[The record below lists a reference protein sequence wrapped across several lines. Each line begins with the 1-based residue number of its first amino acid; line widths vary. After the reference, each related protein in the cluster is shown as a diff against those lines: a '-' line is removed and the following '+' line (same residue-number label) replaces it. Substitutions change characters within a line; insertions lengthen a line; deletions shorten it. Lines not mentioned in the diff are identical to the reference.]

1 MSDPKSESIES
12 VLAEN
17 RSFHPPKS
25 FAEAA
30 RIGTR
35 ETYERMWSQ
44 SIDDPERFWGRIACE
59 LPWLEPFDEVLDWSD
74 APVAKWFGGGKI
86 NASHVCLDQHLE
98 TERADKVA
106 LIFEGEPMGD
116 GGPEI
121 RTFTYAELHG
131 EVCRFANV
139 LKARGIGKG
148 DRVAIYMP
156 MIPEAAMAMLACAR
170 IGAIH
175 SVVFGGFS
183 ATSLEDR
190 ILDGGCKAVIT
201 ADGGWRRGTVL
212 PLKPA
217 VDEAIAKCEA
227 TEGGSP
233 VETVLCVQRCGNE
246 VDWTEGRDFW
256 LHDEL
261 MEVSDECEPEPMDS
275 EDVLFLL
282 YTSGSTG
289 KPKGIVHTTGGYMVG
304 AYLSTRFVFDLQEDD
319 VYWCTADI
327 GWITGHTYI
336 VYGPLANG
344 ATMVMYEG
352 APNAPHEGRF
362 WEICERHKV
371 SVFYTAP
378 TAIRAFMKWGD
389 EHVERYDLSSLRLLG
404 TVGEPINPAAWIW
417 YRDKVGGGRC
427 PIVDTWWQTET
438 GGIMITP
445 LPGVSATKP
454 GSATQPFFGVD
465 AAIVDENGRELP
477 DGQGGLLA
485 IRKPWPSM
493 LRGIWGDEARFR
505 ETYWSKWEHAG
516 KPHFYFPGD
525 GARKDP
531 EGNFWIMGRVD
542 DVLNV
547 SGHRLSTME
556 IESALVSHPSV
567 VEAAVVPRPDD
578 LTGEAIVA
586 FVIPTGSVEDVQAIV
601 EELRDHV
608 ATEIGKLARPAEIR
622 ITTRLPKTRSG
633 KIMRRLL
640 RAIAAG
646 DDVTQDTTT
655 LEDPTIL
662 DELRAGGPA

>member
-1 MSDPKSESIES
+1 MSQPIES
-12 VLAEN
+12 VLSEHRA
-17 RSFHPPKS
+17 FPPTDA
-25 FAEAA
+25 FRERA
-30 RIGTR
+30 RINTR
-35 ETYERMWSQ
+35 EDYERLHRE
-44 SIDDPERFWGRIACE
+44 SIEDPEGFWGRIANE
-59 LPWLEPFDEVLDWSD
+59 LSWLEPFDRVLDWSG
-74 APVAKWFGGGKI
+74 APRAKWFTGGKI
-86 NASHVCLDQHLE
+86 NASHVCLDRHLAE
-98 TERADKVA
+98 NGDKRALVW
-106 LIFEGEPMGD
+106 EGEPGD
-116 GGPEI
+116 
-121 RTFTYAELHG
+121 TQVYTYRELHR

-183 ATSLEDR
+183 AQSLADR
-190 ILDGGCKAVIT
+190 IDDGDCSAVIT
-201 ADGGWRRGTVL
+201 ADGGWRRGSIL

-217 VDEAIAKCEA
+217 VDEAV
-227 TEGGSP
+227 EGREG
-233 VETVLCVQRCGNE
+233 VHTVLCVRRTEQD
-246 VDWTEGRDFW
+246 VDWTEGRDVW
-256 LHDEL
+256 LHEALESVGDDL
-261 MEVSDECEPEPMDS
+261 APEPMDS

-289 KPKGIVHTTGGYMVG
+289 RPKGIVHTTGGYLVG
-304 AYLSTRFVFDLQEDD
+304 AYTSTKYVFDLRDDD
-319 VYWCTADI
+319 VYWCTADV
-327 GWITGHTYI
+327 GWITGHSYI

-362 WEICERHKV
+362 WELCARWGV
-371 SVFYTAP
+371 TVFYTAP

-389 EHVERYDLSSLRLLG
+389 EHVEKHDLSKLRLLG
-404 TVGEPINPAAWIW
+404 TVGEPINPAAWMW
-417 YRDKVGGGRC
+417 YRETVGGGRC

-438 GGIMITP
+438 GSIMITP
-445 LPGVSATKP
+445 LPGVSATHP
-454 GSATQPFFGVD
+454 GSASMPFFGVD
-465 AAIVDENGRELP
+465 ATILDEEGNEVA

-493 LRGIWGDEARFR
+493 LRGIWGDEERFVD
-505 ETYWSKWEHAG
+505 TYWSKWPG
-516 KPHFYFPGD
+516 NIYFPGD
-525 GARKDP
+525 GARRDE

-556 IESALVSHPSV
+556 IESALVSHEAV

-586 FVIPTGSVEDVQAIV
+586 FVIPAGDGGADLEDALK
-601 EELRDHV
+601 EHV
-608 ATEIGKLARPAEIR
+608 AAEIGKLARPAEVR
-622 ITTRLPKTRSG
+622 VTPRLPKTRSG

-640 RAIAAG
+640 RAVASGQEIE
-646 DDVTQDTTT
+646 QDTTT

-662 DELRAGGPA
+662 DELRGGSDA

>member
-1 MSDPKSESIES
+1 MSESIES
-12 VLAEN
+12 VLAED
-17 RSFHPPKS
+17 RSFPPSSS
-25 FAEAA
+25 FSEAA
-30 RIGTR
+30 QVGSK
-35 ETYERMWSQ
+35 EQYQRMWKESV
-44 SIDDPERFWGRIACE
+44 DDPDLFWGRAAAEI
-59 LPWLEPFDEVLDWSD
+59 PWLKQFDEVLDWSG
-74 APVAKWFGGGKI
+74 APFARWFGGGKL

-98 TERADKVA
+98 TDRANKVA
-106 LIFEGEPMGD
+106 LIFEGEPTPNGE
-116 GGPEI
+116 PEI
-121 RTFTYAELHG
+121 RKYTYTELHR

-148 DRVAIYMP
+148 MRVAIYMP

-175 SVVFGGFS
+175 SVVFAGFS

-190 ILDGGCKAVIT
+190 IIDGGCEAVIT
-201 ADGGWRRGTVL
+201 ADGGWRRGSVL

-217 VDEAIAKCEA
+217 VDEAIAKCA
-227 TEGGSP
+227 ANGNHQ
-233 VETVLCVQRCGNE
+233 VKTVLCVKRCGNE
-246 VDWTEGRDFW
+246 VAWDSSRDVW
-256 LHDEL
+256 LHDAL
-261 MEVSDECEPEPMDS
+261 ASVDEVCEPEAMDS

-289 KPKGIVHTTGGYMVG
+289 KPKGIVHYTGGYMVG
-304 AYLSTRFVFDLQEDD
+304 AYFSTRFVFDLKEDD
-319 VYWCTADI
+319 VYWCTADV

-371 SVFYTAP
+371 SIFYTAP

-389 EHVERYDLSSLRLLG
+389 SHVEKANLSSLRLLG
-404 TVGEPINPAAWIW
+404 TVGEPINPAAWMW

-438 GGIMITP
+438 GGIMISP

-465 AAIVDENGRELP
+465 AAIVDERGKELP
-477 DGQGGLLA
+477 DGRGGLLA

-493 LRGIWGDEARFR
+493 LRGIWGDEERFR
-505 ETYWSKWEHAG
+505 ATYWSKWAASG
-516 KPHFYFPGD
+516 KPNYYFPGD
-525 GARKDP
+525 GARKDV

-556 IESALVSHPSV
+556 IESALVSHASV

-586 FVIPTGSVEDVQAIV
+586 FVIPSGSVEDARATID
-601 EELRDHV
+601 ELREHV
-608 ATEIGKLARPAEIR
+608 GVEIGKLARPAEIR

-633 KIMRRLL
+633 KIMRRFL
-640 RAIAAG
+640 RAIASG
-646 DDVTQDTTT
+646 EDVTQDTST

-662 DELRAGGPA
+662 DELRNGGKA

>member
-1 MSDPKSESIES
+1 MSDQIES
-12 VLAEN
+12 VLAES
-17 RSFHPPKS
+17 RAFPPS
-25 FAEAA
+25 DEFRAAA
-30 RIGTR
+30 RISDPA
-35 ETYERMWSQ
+35 EYERLHRE
-44 SIDDPERFWGRIACE
+44 SIEDPEAFWGRVAGE
-59 LPWLEPFDEVLDWSD
+59 LPWLKPYETVLDWSG
-74 APVAKWFGGGKI
+74 APFARWFTGGQI
-86 NASHVCLDQHLE
+86 NASHVCLDQHAE
-98 TERADKVA
+98 GERADKVA
-106 LIFEGEPMGD
+106 LIWEGEPGD
-116 GGPEI
+116 SK
-121 RTFTYAELHG
+121 TFTYRELHV
-131 EVCRFANV
+131 EVQRFANV

-183 ATSLEDR
+183 STSLEDR
-190 ILDGGCKAVIT
+190 IADGDCCAVIT
-201 ADGGWRRGTVL
+201 ADGGWRRGSVL

-217 VDEAIAKCEA
+217 VDEAVANQPGVK
-227 TEGGSP
+227 
-233 VETVLCVQRCGNE
+233 TVLCVRRTEQE
-246 VDWTEGRDFW
+246 VAWNPERDVW
-256 LHDEL
+256 LHEAL
-261 MEVSDECEPEPMDS
+261 EGVSDECAPEPMDS

-304 AYLSTRFVFDLQEDD
+304 AYLSTQMVFDLREDD
-319 VYWCTADI
+319 IYWCTADV
-327 GWITGHTYI
+327 GWITGHSYI

-362 WEICERHKV
+362 WEICERHGV
-371 SVFYTAP
+371 TIFYTAP

-389 EHVERYDLSSLRLLG
+389 EHVEKHDLSKLRLLG

-417 YRDKVGGGRC
+417 YREKVGGGRC

-438 GGIMITP
+438 GSIMLTP

-454 GSATQPFFGVD
+454 GSATRPFFGVD
-465 AAIVDENGRELP
+465 AAILDE
-477 DGQGGLLA
+477 DGKEVPKGKGGLLA
-485 IRKPWPSM
+485 LRRPWPSM
-493 LRGIWGDEARFR
+493 LRGIWGDEQRFR
-505 ETYWSKWEHAG
+505 DTYWSRWPEAD
-516 KPHFYFPGD
+516 PPLYFPGD
-525 GARKDP
+525 GARTD
-531 EGNFWIMGRVD
+531 EDGNFWILGRVD

-556 IESALVSHPSV
+556 IESALVSHDQV

-586 FVIPTGSVEDVQAIV
+586 FVIPAQGADDSAALAGVLGE
-601 EELRDHV
+601 HV
-608 ATEIGKLARPAEIR
+608 ATEIGKLARPAEVR
-622 ITTRLPKTRSG
+622 VTPRLPKTRSG

-640 RAIAAG
+640 RAIASG
-646 DDVTQDTTT
+646 EEITQDTTT

-662 DELRAGGPA
+662 DELRAGGSR